1 MRIPLI
7 LTLAV
12 LAVGNTVPAADAP
25 PSVSSS
31 QTALSSRAANDPRN
45 VLSRVDARQE
55 TNRAPPDRRFAE
67 EARWFQGR
75 LAVYRATAE
84 VAWLNRIDKWLEHS
98 TDPLPTVADPVAALR
113 TAQVAIDFHTGQR
126 DTLTTAVPASWDAW
140 RDELLAKAT
149 NSAQVLGGLS
159 ALGMVGTIKKNAGNS
174 NKERIQ
180 WFSLLH
186 QRFVA
191 IWDAS
196 ADPATGLLGGQAR
209 LVDQGEAAWG
219 LARILVDVPRQET
232 TWIWYANNLRA
243 MSTALLARQRA
254 DGLWATDLAN
264 GAADLPGS
272 AMVVSALAQGVDLGI
287 LDAAATGPALAKAWG
302 AIAASID
309 STGRLG
315 NAQTSSADESG
326 AVLLAAA
333 GMIRLERLLDHDGRP
348 LPASTSPLVPA
359 CSLSVHPLSAQLVPL
374 VERAT
379 TATFE
384 PTRLAR
390 RDYLRVIAREVSFF
404 RQHQAADG
412 RIIDPVKKVEYH
424 YATPCYAHAAAV
436 LVASG
441 ADRSSDMLDS
451 AMRALDVT
459 TSDLHDR
466 CLKKVG
472 NIARGSDVNT
482 SDFYARPVMGA
493 YLLLKD
499 IAPKER
505 VTIWEQRLS
514 ALDPMKTYSA
524 PNGSWGNWTACN
536 LWGEYL
542 RFGCGWQSQAYIDHN
557 LDLQRWH
564 QTPLGLYFEGHG
576 PFAYD
581 GFGRYFMVGILFDGY
596 RGPMADFWRDSLWR
610 GAWSALA
617 VQSPSGEIPIG
628 GRSAHHIWV
637 EAQNASIFEMYAT
650 AYTKAG
656 HPVEAGMFK
665 RGALLALRSIDRW
678 IAPDGSGQVVKNWY
692 PPADRHG
699 YMSYTHF
706 ATYNLLAMSML
717 ASAWVAADDG
727 VTERPAP
734 ADLGGILVSVPEL
747 RSIVANA
754 GGAYVQ
760 YLTEGDQ
767 HHDPTGLVRVHLQD
781 SIPQLGPSS
790 GAIDDAAERKGTPWA
805 IGPVWTPENGKP
817 VRLARLRTPGMHV
830 VSSSVTSDTVSF
842 KVSGT
847 FGQDAVTQEIQ
858 VGANE
863 VRVSDLWQSAS
874 PGNLMVTYPALTTD
888 GRSETAMTLDGSRVT
903 LQRQDGGGII
913 FEVLEPTGTPLTR
926 SGLRI
931 KHPNGFVEP
940 ILGTVTGN
948 QIAYRIRPSAT
959 KP

>member
-1 MRIPLI
+1 MHLPLA
-7 LTLAV
+7 LTLAA
-12 LAVGNTVPAADAP
+12 LITGGMLSATNASAP
-25 PSVSSS
+25 NVSSQAAVS
-31 QTALSSRAANDPRN
+31 TEVANDPLH
-45 VLSRVDARQE
+45 VLRRVDAWQE
-55 TNRAPPDRRFAE
+55 AHRTTPERRFSE
-67 EARWFQGR
+67 EGRWFQGR

-84 VAWLNRIDKWLEHS
+84 VVWLDRVDAWLNHR
-98 TDPLPTVADPVAALR
+98 TDPLPAVDDPAAALR
-113 TAQVAIDFHTGQR
+113 AAQVAIGFHTGKR
-126 DTLTTAVPASWDAW
+126 DTLTTVLPTSWDFW
-140 RDELLAKAT
+140 RDAVLSKAT
-149 NSAQVLGGLS
+149 NSAQVLGGLP
-159 ALGMVGTIKKNAGNS
+159 ALGMVGTLKKNAGKS
-174 NKERIQ
+174 NTERIE
-180 WFSLLH
+180 WFARLH
-186 QRFVA
+186 ERFTA

-196 ADPATGLLGGQAR
+196 ADPSTGLLGGQAP
-209 LVDQGEAAWG
+209 LTDQGEAALG
-219 LARILVDVPRQET
+219 LARILVDVSRKET
-232 TWIWYANNLRA
+232 TWIWYAERLRA

-254 DGLWATDLAN
+254 DGLWATDLGN
-264 GAADLPGS
+264 GAGNLAGS
-272 AMVVSALAQGVDLGI
+272 ALVVSALAQGVDLGV
-287 LDAAATGPALAKAWG
+287 LDAAATGPAIARAWG
-302 AIAASID
+302 AIAAGID
-309 STGRLG
+309 SAGRLSG
-315 NAQTSSADESG
+315 AQTSSDDAG

-333 GMIRLERLLDHDGRP
+333 GMIRLQRLLDRDGRP
-348 LPASTSPLVPA
+348 LPASTSSLVPA
-359 CSLSVHPLSAQLVPL
+359 CGLSVHPLSTQLVPL
-374 VERAT
+374 VERAA

-384 PTRLAR
+384 PTPLTR
-390 RDYLRVIAREVSFF
+390 RDYLRVIAREVGFF

-412 RIIDPVKKVEYH
+412 RIIDPALKKEYH

-436 LVASG
+436 LVASET
-441 ADRSSDMLDS
+441 DRSPEMLDS

-459 TSDLHDR
+459 TSDLLDR

-472 NIARGSDVNT
+472 NIAPGSDVNT

-493 YLLLKD
+493 YLALRG
-499 IAPKER
+499 IAPRER
-505 VTIWEQRLS
+505 VAMWEKRLS
-514 ALDPMKTYSA
+514 ALDPVKTYSA

-542 RFGCGWQSQAYIDHN
+542 RASCGWQSQAYIDHN

-617 VQSPSGEIPIG
+617 IQSPFGEIPIG

-656 HPVEAGMFK
+656 HPIEAGMFK
-665 RGALLALRSIDRW
+665 RGAHLALRSIDSW

-717 ASAWVAADDG
+717 ASAWTAADDT
-727 VTERPAP
+727 VKERPSP

-747 RSIVANA
+747 HSIVANA

-781 SIPQLGPSS
+781 GTPQLGPSS
-790 GAIDDAAERKGTPWA
+790 GTIDNAPERKGTPWA
-805 IGPVWTPENGKP
+805 IGPVWNPEKGQP
-817 VRLARLRTPGMHV
+817 VRLAGLRTPGMQIV
-830 VSSSVTSDTVSF
+830 TSSVTAETVMFTVS
-842 KVSGT
+842 GML
-847 FGQDAVTQEIQ
+847 GQDVVTEEIR
-858 VGANE
+858 VGSRE
-863 VRVSDLWQSAS
+863 VRVANHWQSAS
-874 PGNLMVTYPALTTD
+874 SGSLMVTYPALTTD
-888 GRSETAMTLDGSRVT
+888 GRSETAITVNGNRVT
-903 LQRQDGGGII
+903 LHNQSGGGVA
-913 FEVLEPTGTPLTR
+913 FEILEPAGTVLSR

-931 KHPNGFVEP
+931 KHPNGFIEP
-940 ILGTVTGN
+940 IQGTVTGN
-948 QIAYRIRPSAT
+948 RIVYRIQPASAQ
-959 KP
+959 P